1 MDINRN
7 QINRS
12 FFYGDLLFETI
23 RIRQGMPMFLHLHAA
38 RLNRGAK
45 LLQFNQEELREQE
58 IQAAIQ
64 AYIQTHALDDARLR
78 LTLYRGGEGTY
89 RFTHAVP
96 QLHIHSE
103 PLQFEFSTCKT
114 LGVYTDMKR
123 MIHPISTIKTG
134 QALTQVMAG
143 IAAKQ
148 NVWDDCVVLNENGN
162 VSCAIQSNIFLFKNG
177 KLKTTDALQGGVCGI
192 MQQVVSDC
200 CDLPVE
206 FGTITLNEMND
217 SEEIFLTNA
226 IRKVSPVLAFNGRT
240 LTSDFARFLYELI
253 P

>member
-78 LTLYRGGEGTY
+78 LRCIVVAKAPIGLPMLFLNY
-89 RFTHAVP
+89 
-96 QLHIHSE
+96 
-103 PLQFEFSTCKT
+103 
-114 LGVYTDMKR
+114 
-123 MIHPISTIKTG
+123 IST
-134 QALTQVMAG
+134 
-143 IAAKQ
+143 Q
-148 NVWDDCVVLNENGN
+148 NHCNLSLVL
-162 VSCAIQSNIFLFKNG
+162 VKRW
-177 KLKTTDALQGGVCGI
+177 
-192 MQQVVSDC
+192 
-200 CDLPVE
+200 E
-206 FGTITLNEMND
+206 F
-217 SEEIFLTNA
+217 
-226 IRKVSPVLAFNGRT
+226 IR
-240 LTSDFARFLYELI
+240 I
-253 P
+253 

>member
-23 RIRQGMPMFLHLHAA
+23 RIKEGLPMYLHLHVA

-45 LLQFNQEELREQE
+45 LLQLNQEDLNEQQ
-58 IQAAIQ
+58 IQSMLQ
-64 AYIQTHALDDARLR
+64 NHIQTHTLVDARLR

-96 QLHIHSE
+96 QFHIHSE
-103 PLQFEFSTCKT
+103 PLQPELSICKM
-114 LGVYTDMKR
+114 LGVYSDMKR
-123 MIHPISTIKTG
+123 MIHPTSTIKTG

-143 IAAKQ
+143 IAATQ
-148 NVWDDCVVLNENGN
+148 NGWDDCVVLNEKGN
-162 VSCAIQSNIFLFKNG
+162 ASCTIQSNIFLLQNG
-177 KLKTTDALQGGVCGI
+177 KLKTTDALQGSVCGV

-200 CDLPVE
+200 CGLPVE
-206 FGTITLNEMND
+206 FGAITLNEMYD
-217 SEEIFLTNA
+217 AEEIFLTNA
-226 IRKVSPVLAFNGRT
+226 IRKVSPVLAFNGRA
-240 LTSDFARFLYELI
+240 LNADFARLLYGLI